1 MKALLFILFLLP
13 FALLG
18 QQIKYTNG
26 KFSLDQEPSITT
38 ATGSAKKAYWK
49 YYWEFGDGNYYQSG
63 IGEKTVAYRYATP
76 GNYTARVYLTPFYS
90 YDPPISRKLEIPIN
104 TSQVG
109 SGTFS
114 KPVFGNKMAA
124 IATDCDNELIPGGII
139 QVAVHLKTP
148 AGGTATKNG
157 AVVIGLTD
165 RALKKELGFA
175 PLVFKPNNPEDC
187 RLPAGFVASKGLP
200 APASVLESDNPLIFT
215 ATGLKPDKEY
225 RIFFTIQAN
234 RSLKAALIDKKKKE
248 LLVPIKVLWLPEGE
262 AFKPER
268 HLATHHLKMLYIHDP
283 NRIRVFP
290 KAPYYKKNSPEE
302 FTYTVQFQNEGEGA
316 VREVEIE
323 VPFAKN
329 LSAKTIHGIETD
341 PKCPICPPGF
351 NSETNTQTACYQLD
365 TSKLRDQGRIFFRL
379 YNIMLWGKETD
390 DVRNKHTKGYIS
402 YKVSSTNKRLD
413 KTKAQAKITFL
424 GAEQVVTRPV
434 RSKWHYKTWG
444 LKLGYGLYQKL
455 DNYGTDA
462 TGFLDRVSIGLGRF
476 ETPLKNGLGWGLEL
490 DYTPF
495 RFNGRVASVPPVP
508 NANTLPG
515 VTLTE
520 EDIVSR
526 NLDLKAQIRYQRSG
540 VFAVGAAAGI
550 SAPVAAK
557 TSVHARYYDYNAHA
571 NYKVVDGNFAEGYF
585 LLQDQ
590 AATFETFATSPIPV
604 TAETTERA
612 TYGLFQS
619 KQNAVIFDQAFISKR
634 TLGVLTSLYLETGAL
649 GDFSIGYRQDV
660 RWYPNFY
667 QGKCLNIAN
676 GELYIR
682 FKLLA
687 TK

>member
-1 MKALLFILFLLP
+1 MKAFSLFLALLP
-13 FALLG
+13 FTLFG
-18 QQIKYTNG
+18 QQIKYAGG
-26 KFSLDQEPSITT
+26 KFSLDREPPI
-38 ATGSAKKAYWK
+38 AGAAGSAKKAYWK
-49 YYWEFGDGNYYQSG
+49 YYWEFGDGNYYQSS
-63 IGEKTVAYRYATP
+63 IGEKTVAYRYASP
-76 GNYTARVYLTPFYS
+76 GTYTARVYLTPFYS
-90 YDPPISRKLEIPIN
+90 YDPPISRKMEVAV
-104 TSQVG
+104 TKTEVG
-109 SGTFS
+109 NGSFS
-114 KPVFGNKMAA
+114 KPVFGNKLAA
-124 IATDCDNELIPGGII
+124 IATDCDNELIPGGSI
-139 QVAVHLKTP
+139 QMVVHLKTP
-148 AGGTATKNG
+148 ASNTAKNG

-165 RALKKELGFA
+165 RTLKKELGFA
-175 PLVFKPNNPEDC
+175 PLVFKPGNPEDC
-187 RLPAGFVASKGLP
+187 RLPTGFIASKGVP
-200 APASVLESDNPLIFT
+200 AQASVLESDNPLIFT

-316 VREVEIE
+316 VRELEIA

-329 LSAKTIHGIETD
+329 LAAQTIHGIETD
-341 PKCPICPPGF
+341 PKCPVCPPGF
-351 NSETNTQTACYQLD
+351 NPETDTRAACYRLD
-365 TSKLRDQGRIFFRL
+365 TSKLREQEQISFHL
-379 YNIMLWGKETD
+379 YNIMLWGKETE
-390 DVRNKHTKGYIS
+390 DVRNKHTKGFVS

-444 LKLGYGLYQKL
+444 IKLGYGLYQKL
-455 DNYGTDA
+455 DNYGIDS
-462 TGFLDRVSIGLGRF
+462 TGFLDRVSVGLGRF

-495 RFNGRVASVPPVP
+495 RFSGSVANIPPLP
-508 NANTLPG
+508 NPSAAPS

-520 EDIVSR
+520 EDLTAR
-526 NLDLKAQIRYQRSG
+526 NLDLKVQLRYQLRG
-540 VFAVGAAAGI
+540 FFAVGAAAGV
-550 SAPVAAK
+550 SAPIAARTK
-557 TSVHARYYDYNAHA
+557 VHTRYYDAVAHRDYGVIA
-571 NYKVVDGNFAEGYF
+571 YDQ
-585 LLQDQ
+585 LQQPYLVNGQ
-590 AATFETFATSPIPV
+590 AGTFEALAPAVPTI
-604 TAETTERA
+604 ETTERA

-619 KQNAVIFDQAFISKR
+619 KQNAVVFDQEFISKR

-676 GELYIR
+676 GELYLR